1 MKNIIFDI
9 GNVLLEFKPFDFL
22 LKHYDEKT
30 MEDLMVIIFSSDEL
44 IEMDLG
50 TMSVEDIKD
59 IFSKR
64 NPHYKKELHYVLDH
78 WSEMLVPIQNN
89 IKFVKILKEKDY
101 NLYLLSNFPLKAFE
115 EVFNKYDFFKYFD
128 GQVISAY
135 EHVIKPDEKIYNNL
149 LKKYNLKPSECLF
162 IDDMEAN
169 ILTAKELG
177 MKTICLSYKVD
188 LEEKLKA
195 IGIL

>member
-149 LKKYNLKPSECLF
+149 LKKYNLKPTECLF

>member
-149 LKKYNLKPSECLF
+149 LEKYNLKPSECLF

>member
-9 GNVLLEFKPFDFL
+9 GNVLLEFKPFEFL

-30 MEDLMVIIFSSDEL
+30 MEDLMVIIFSSDEW

-50 TMSVEDIKD
+50 TMSVQEVKSRFIN
-59 IFSKR
+59 R
-64 NPHYKKELHYVLDH
+64 NPQYENEIHYVLDH

-149 LKKYNLKPSECLF
+149 LEKYNLKPSECLF

>member
-59 IFSKR
+59 IFSKH
-64 NPHYKKELHYVLDH
+64 NPHYTKELHYVLDH

-89 IKFVKILKEKDY
+89 IKFVKILKEKGY

-149 LKKYNLKPSECLF
+149 LEKYNLKPSECLF

-188 LEEKLKA
+188 LEERLKA

>member
-22 LKHYDEKT
+22 LKHYDEKV
-30 MEDLMVIIFSSDEL
+30 MEDLMVIIFSSDEW

-50 TMSVEDIKD
+50 TMSVQEVKSRFID
-59 IFSKR
+59 R
-64 NPHYKKELHYVLDH
+64 NPQYENEIHYVLDH

-89 IKFVKILKEKDY
+89 IKFVKILKERGY

-135 EHVIKPDEKIYNNL
+135 EHVIKPDEKIYNIL
-149 LKKYNLKPSECLF
+149 LEKYNLNPSECLF

-177 MKTICLSYKVD
+177 IKTICLSYRVD